1 MISYRPAWWIP
12 GPHVRTLWGRFI
24 RRPPVVQTRRE
35 QWDTPDG
42 DALDVDRLDAPRPDA
57 PRLVLLHGLEGTAR
71 SHYARGML
79 AEARE
84 RGWGADFLLFRSC
97 GGAINRTRRFYH
109 SGDTGDLDLVV
120 TRIRNAYPNS
130 PLVLAGFSLGG
141 NVLLKWLA
149 EHRDDS
155 IHGAA
160 AISVPFDLARG
171 ARHIDK
177 GFARVYQAN
186 FIASLKRK
194 VYAKL
199 ERFPDLVDR
208 EKLNAVRS
216 IIEFD
221 DLLTAPL
228 HGFAD
233 ADDYYARSSALAV
246 LKDVRVPTLLLSAVD
261 DPFLPAEVLDDVR
274 RVAAKNTAL
283 HVEFVERGGHVGFV
297 SGTVPWRPVY
307 YAEKRVTDFL
317 ASLLPHQS
325 RQRASPLGV

>member
-1 MISYRPAWWIP
+1 MSQYRPAWWIP
-12 GPHVRTLWGRFI
+12 GPHVRTLWGRFV
-24 RRPPVVQTRRE
+24 RRPPVVHTRRE
-35 QWDTPDG
+35 QWETPDG
-42 DALDVDRLDAPRPDA
+42 DVLDIDRLDAPHPDA
-57 PRLVLLHGLEGTAR
+57 PRLILLHGLEGTAR

-97 GGAINRTRRFYH
+97 GGTLNRTRRFYH

-120 TRIRNAYPNS
+120 NRNRQAYPKA

-149 EHRDDS
+149 EHKDS
-155 IHGAA
+155 AIRAAA

-171 ARHIDK
+171 ARHIDR

-199 ERFPDLVDR
+199 DHFPDLVDR
-208 EKLNAVRS
+208 RKLDAVRS
-216 IIEFD
+216 IREFD

-228 HGFAD
+228 HGFID
-233 ADDYYARSSALAV
+233 ADDYYTRSSALAV

-261 DPFLPAEVLDDVR
+261 DPFLPATVLDDVR
-274 RVAAKNTAL
+274 KVAEKNKAL

-307 YAEKRVTDFL
+307 YAEQRVSAFL
-317 ASLLPHQS
+317 ASLLPDEG
-325 RQRASPLGV
+325 RQRPSALGV

>member
-1 MISYRPAWWIP
+1 MHQYRPAWWIP
-12 GPHVRTLWGRFI
+12 GPHVRTLWGRFV
-24 RRPPVVQTRRE
+24 RRPPVVHTRRE

-42 DALDVDRLDAPRPDA
+42 DVLDVDRLDAPHPDS
-57 PRLVLLHGLEGTAR
+57 PRLILLHGLEGTAR

-79 AEARE
+79 AEARQ

-97 GGAINRTRRFYH
+97 GGALNRTRRFYH

-120 TRIRNAYPNS
+120 TRNRLSYPNAS
-130 PLVLAGFSLGG
+130 IVLAGFSLGG

-149 EHRDDS
+149 ERRDQS
-155 IHGAA
+155 IAGAA
-160 AISVPFDLARG
+160 AVSVPFDLGRG
-171 ARHIDK
+171 ARHIDR

-208 EKLNAVRS
+208 RKLDAVRS

-233 ADDYYARSSALAV
+233 ADDYYTRSSALAV
-246 LKDVRVPTLLLSAVD
+246 LQDVRVPTLLLSAVD
-261 DPFLPAEVLDDVR
+261 DPFLPAAVLDDVR
-274 RVAAKNTAL
+274 AVANANPAL

-297 SGTVPWRPVY
+297 SGILPWRPVY
-307 YAEKRVTDFL
+307 YAEQRVSSFL
-317 ASLLPHQS
+317 ASLLPNQS
-325 RQRASPLGV
+325 RERASAFGI

>member
-1 MISYRPAWWIP
+1 MHQYRPAWWIP
-12 GPHVRTLWGRFI
+12 GPHVRTLWGRFV

-42 DALDVDRLDAPRPDA
+42 DVLDVDRLDAPHPGA
-57 PRLVLLHGLEGTAR
+57 PRLILLHGLEGTAR

-97 GGAINRTRRFYH
+97 GGALNRTRRFYH

-120 TRIRNAYPNS
+120 ARNRLEHPAS
-130 PLVLAGFSLGG
+130 PIVLAGFSLGG

-149 EHRDDS
+149 EHRDQS
-155 IHGAA
+155 IAGPA
-160 AISVPFDLARG
+160 AISVPYDLGRG
-171 ARHIDK
+171 ARHIDR
-177 GFARVYQAN
+177 GFARVYEAN

-208 EKLNAVRS
+208 RNLDAVRS

-233 ADDYYARSSALAV
+233 ADDYYTRSSALAV

-261 DPFLPAEVLDDVR
+261 DPFLPAAVLDDVR
-274 RVAAKNTAL
+274 AVAQANPSL

-297 SGTVPWRPVY
+297 SGTLPWRPVY
-307 YAEKRVTDFL
+307 YAEQRVSSFF
-317 ASLLPHQS
+317 ASLLPNQS
-325 RQRASPLGV
+325 RERASAFGI

>member
-1 MISYRPAWWIP
+1 MNQYRPAWWIP
-12 GPHVRTLWGRFI
+12 GPHVRTLWGRFV
-24 RRPPVVQTRRE
+24 RRPPVVHTRRE
-35 QWDTPDG
+35 QWETPDG
-42 DALDVDRLDAPRPDA
+42 DFLDIDRLDAPDPNA
-57 PRLVLLHGLEGTAR
+57 PRLILLHGLEGTAR

-79 AEARE
+79 AEARA

-97 GGAINRTRRFYH
+97 GGSLNRTRRFYH

-120 TRIRNAYPNS
+120 NRNRLAYPNA

-149 EHRDDS
+149 EHKDS
-155 IHGAA
+155 AIHAAA

-186 FIASLKRK
+186 FLASLKRK
-194 VYAKL
+194 VYQKL

-208 EKLNAVRS
+208 RKLDAVRS

-228 HGFAD
+228 HGFTD
-233 ADDYYARSSALAV
+233 ADDYYTRSSALAV
-246 LKDVRVPTLLLSAVD
+246 LKDVRVPTLLLSAID
-261 DPFLPAEVLDDVR
+261 DPFLPAAVLDDVR
-274 RVAAKNTAL
+274 AVAEQNTAL
-283 HVEFVERGGHVGFV
+283 HVEFVKRGGHVGFV

-307 YAEKRVTDFL
+307 YAEERVSAFL
-317 ASLLPHQS
+317 ASLLPDEG
-325 RQRASPLGV
+325 RQRPSPLSV

>member
-1 MISYRPAWWIP
+1 MTPYRPAWWTP
-12 GPHVRTLWGRFI
+12 GPHVRTLWGRFV
-24 RRPPVVQTRRE
+24 RRPPVVETRRE
-35 QWDTPDG
+35 QWETPDG
-42 DALDVDRLDAPRPDA
+42 DVLDIERLDAPHRDA

-79 AEARE
+79 AEARD

-97 GGAINRTRRFYH
+97 GGTLNRTRRFYH
-109 SGDTGDLDLVV
+109 SGDTTDLDLVV
-120 TRIRNAYPNS
+120 TRIRRAHPDS

-149 EHRDDS
+149 EHRDDA

-171 ARHIDK
+171 ATHIDR

-199 ERFPDLVDR
+199 EHFPDLVDR
-208 EKLNAVRS
+208 KKLDGVRS
-216 IIEFD
+216 IREFD

-233 ADDYYARSSALAV
+233 ADDYYTRSSALAV
-246 LKDVRVPTLLLSAVD
+246 IKHVRVPTLLLSAVD
-261 DPFLPAEVLDDVR
+261 DPFLPSGVLDDVR
-274 RVAAKNTAL
+274 AVAAKNSAL

-297 SGTVPWRPVY
+297 SGTLPWRPVY
-307 YAEKRVTDFL
+307 YAERRVSAFL
-317 ASLLPHQS
+317 ASLLPHE
-325 RQRASPLGV
+325 RGQRAGPLGV

>member
-1 MISYRPAWWIP
+1 
-12 GPHVRTLWGRFI
+12 VRTLWGRFV
-24 RRPPVVQTRRE
+24 RRPPVVHTRRE
-35 QWDTPDG
+35 QWETPDG
-42 DALDVDRLDAPRPDA
+42 DVLDVDRLDAPRPDA

-79 AEARE
+79 AEARK

-97 GGAINRTRRFYH
+97 GGALNRTRRFYH

-120 TRIRNAYPNS
+120 TRIRHAFPNS
-130 PLVLAGFSLGG
+130 PIVLAGFSLGG

-149 EHRDDS
+149 EHRDDA
-155 IHGAA
+155 IHAAA

-208 EKLNAVRS
+208 QKLDAVRS

-233 ADDYYARSSALAV
+233 ADDYYTRSSALKV
-246 LKDVRVPTLLLSAVD
+246 LKDVRVPTLLLSAMD
-261 DPFLPAEVLDDVR
+261 DPFLPAAVLDDVR
-274 RVAAKNTAL
+274 AVAQKNQAL

-307 YAEKRVTDFL
+307 YAEQRVTAFL
-317 ASLLPHQS
+317 ASLLPHES
-325 RQRASPLGV
+325 RQRPSALGV

>member
-24 RRPPVVQTRRE
+24 RRPPVVPTRRE

-42 DALDVDRLDAPRPDA
+42 DVLDIDRLDAPRADA
-57 PRLVLLHGLEGTAR
+57 PRLILLHGLEGTAR

-79 AEARE
+79 AEARQL
-84 RGWGADFLLFRSC
+84 GWGADFLLFRSC
-97 GGAINRTRRFYH
+97 GGTLNRTRRFYH

-120 TRIRNAYPNS
+120 NRIRADHPHS

-149 EHRDDS
+149 EHRDDA
-155 IHGAA
+155 IRAAA

-171 ARHIDK
+171 ATHIDK
-177 GFARVYQAN
+177 GFARIYQAN

-199 ERFPDLVDR
+199 EHFPDLVDR
-208 EKLNAVRS
+208 KRLGDVRS
-216 IIEFD
+216 IREFD

-233 ADDYYARSSALAV
+233 ADDYYARSSALTV
-246 LKDVRVPTLLLSAVD
+246 LQDVRVPTLLLSAVD
-261 DPFLPAEVLDDVR
+261 DPFLPRDVLDDVR
-274 RVAAKNTAL
+274 TVAEKNSAL

-307 YAEKRVTDFL
+307 YAEQRVSAFL
-317 ASLLPHQS
+317 ASLLPHQGG
-325 RQRASPLGV
+325 QRPSPLRV

>member
-1 MISYRPAWWIP
+1 MHEYRPAWWIP
-12 GPHVRTLWGRFI
+12 GAHVRTLWGRFI
-24 RRPPVVQTRRE
+24 RRPPVVETRRE

-42 DALDVDRLDAPRPDA
+42 DVLDLDRLDAPHPDA
-57 PRLVLLHGLEGTAR
+57 PRLILLHGLEGTAR

-79 AEARE
+79 AEARL

-97 GGAINRTRRFYH
+97 GGALNRTRRFYH

-120 TRIRNAYPNS
+120 TRIRRAHPHS

-149 EHRDDS
+149 ERRDHS
-155 IHGAA
+155 IVAAA

-171 ARHIDK
+171 ARHIDR

-208 EKLNAVRS
+208 RKLEVVRS
-216 IIEFD
+216 IREFD

-233 ADDYYARSSALAV
+233 ADDYYARSSALTV
-246 LKDVRVPTLLLSAVD
+246 LKDVRVPTLLLSAID
-261 DPFLPAEVLDDVR
+261 DPFLPSSVLDDVR
-274 RVAAKNTAL
+274 AVAQTNTAL
-283 HVEFVERGGHVGFV
+283 HVEFVKRGGHVGFV
-297 SGTVPWRPVY
+297 SGTIPWRPVY
-307 YAEKRVTDFL
+307 YAEQRVSDFF
-317 ASLLPHQS
+317 ASLLPHES
-325 RQRASPLGV
+325 RQRPRPLGV